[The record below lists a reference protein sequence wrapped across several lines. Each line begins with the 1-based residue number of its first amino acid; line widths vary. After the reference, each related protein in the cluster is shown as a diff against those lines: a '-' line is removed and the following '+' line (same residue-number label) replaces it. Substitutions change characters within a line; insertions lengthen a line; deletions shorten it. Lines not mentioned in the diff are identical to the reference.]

1 MNGEKREAMELL
13 LANRFYLYS
22 LLHKCFGREPD
33 RQPVYKESVKPFIIQ
48 DSIVQVS
55 KTLPPE
61 AAAPVPQERPVP
73 EFREVRKTEDIR
85 PFTPDIP
92 EKQPASVYT
101 APQFSAVKESAEQI
115 NTILPDIK
123 KPMKVFGALFNTF
136 ILVEYEDQLL
146 MVDQHAVHERLLF
159 DKLMQEQRSQ
169 AGQELLVPVII
180 SVTNAEQRLLEDN
193 RDTLESIGLVVES
206 FGERDIA
213 VRTIPMIL
221 GETQTQDFIREV
233 ITELEN
239 GKEPTFEKKRTAL
252 LQTACK
258 HAVKGGEALT
268 EDELRSLLDTMIEK
282 KVTPTCPHG
291 RPLVVAITH
300 YELDKKFKRIQK

>member
-1 MNGEKREAMELL
+1 MTGAM
-13 LANRFYLYS
+13 
-22 LLHKCFGREPD
+22 
-33 RQPVYKESVKPFIIQ
+33 
-48 DSIVQVS
+48 VS
-55 KTLPPE
+55 PAETFAGTASP
-61 AAAPVPQERPVP
+61 AAAPAAPPLGMGLTGQSSGFDGTGFV
-73 EFREVRKTEDIR
+73 
-85 PFTPDIP
+85 
-92 EKQPASVYT
+92 SVSKK
-101 APQFSAVKESAEQI
+101 PESAEQV
-115 NTILPDIK
+115 NTILPEIRK
-123 KPMKVFGALFNTF
+123 TMKVFGALFNTF

-180 SVTNAEQRLLEDN
+180 SVTNAEQRLLEEN

-213 VRTIPMIL
+213 VRTVPMIL
-221 GETQTQDFIREV
+221 GEAQTQDFIREV

-239 GKEPTFEKKRTAL
+239 GKDPTFEKKRTAL

-291 RPLVVAITH
+291 RPLVVAISH

>member
-1 MNGEKREAMELL
+1 
-13 LANRFYLYS
+13 
-22 LLHKCFGREPD
+22 
-33 RQPVYKESVKPFIIQ
+33 
-48 DSIVQVS
+48 
-55 KTLPPE
+55 
-61 AAAPVPQERPVP
+61 
-73 EFREVRKTEDIR
+73 
-85 PFTPDIP
+85 
-92 EKQPASVYT
+92 
-101 APQFSAVKESAEQI
+101 
-115 NTILPDIK
+115 
-123 KPMKVFGALFNTF
+123 
-136 ILVEYEDQLL
+136 